1 MHNNKIMNKKKQ
13 TIHIIIATTEHE
25 KLSHPNPLKLEMYK
39 ILHIGK
45 RIGIVLY
52 RNRLSFIL

>member
-1 MHNNKIMNKKKQ
+1 MNKKKQ